1 MTKTTTNPDGTVTVE
16 VVAGDMEA
24 ALAAAPWASREWAAR
39 QVEAAMTGRALVEAR
54 HRLRAALSGL

>member
-24 ALAAAPWASREWAAR
+24 ALDAAPWAAREWAAA
-39 QVEAAMTGRALVEAR
+39 QVEAAMTGRALIEAR
-54 HRLRAALSGL
+54 RRLRAALAGL

>member
-24 ALAAAPWASREWAAR
+24 ALAAAPWANREWVAR
-39 QVEAAMTGRALVEAR
+39 QVEAAMTGRALIEAR
-54 HRLRAALSGL
+54 RRLRAALSGL